1 MSDFVVEEFLKGALP
16 QIVPLLSSLTDAQL
30 VEVRESEN
38 ASENSR
44 STLITAIDR
53 NQSRRDQLAEEKKA
67 EAKKQADR
75 SAQKAGFAD
84 AQAQEDAKKAAANQP
99 KRKKAPK
106 AAKPM
111 SAKVLPDGIE
121 LAKDL
126 LDSGELTIG
135 FGDDR
140 NLNVDIPRTPAN
152 LRMFNGQLVTLDKVV
167 MRTSD
172 LRRITTVT
180 YAYLLHE
187 KKVLAVRE
195 MGAPIRTEPNQQI
208 VFNAGS
214 LSFR

>member
-1 MSDFVVEEFLKGALP
+1 M
-16 QIVPLLSSLTDAQL
+16 TDAK
-30 VEVRESEN
+30 STN
-38 ASENSR
+38 A
-44 STLITAIDR
+44 
-53 NQSRRDQLAEEKKA
+53 DQAA
-67 EAKKQADR
+67 ADQAAADQAAADQAAADQAAADQAAADQAAADQAAADQAAADQAAADQAAAADEA
-75 SAQKAGFAD
+75 AQKAGFAD

-99 KRKKAPK
+99 KREKAPK

-111 SAKVLPDGIE
+111 SAKVLANGIDQAKE
-121 LAKDL
+121 LLA
-126 LDSGELTIG
+126 SGELTIG

-140 NLNVDIPRTPAN
+140 NLNVDIPRAPAN
-152 LRMFNGQLVTLDKVV
+152 LRMFNGQLVTLDKIV

-214 LSFR
+214 LAFR